1 MSRMKLLSLFLIVLT
16 ASPLALITSGAA
28 RAQTVTIVGTQHLR
42 GLETAPTQEQY
53 DHTISALSA
62 FAPTQVCVER
72 MGGARIQALAQDPM
86 RNAMTFN
93 PDTHGRPLSNII
105 IPLGVEMQARLGAL
119 PADARDEARRLA
131 DQWDEI
137 DQNDRLRLIALQI
150 AGYAFHSAVLNW
162 TYLEPEAQEAA
173 AEGLL
178 MPAIDVLDEMAAS
191 SHEVY
196 ALAVPI
202 ARRAGLHELCT
213 ADSLEYE
220 TAGMQAAIKFGGQA
234 ILERPDVSALLE
246 DYVETMT
253 SKWQPGSGAA
263 ALTRMLAYMNSDDFA
278 AFDLENQWE
287 LLRRSDNEAGA
298 FQRRLMFWHAR
309 TAQISSELYR
319 ALAQGPDERV
329 LFIVGAAHRP
339 FNEAEMRAQP
349 WLTVEPA
356 SQLLNQAM
364 D

>member
-1 MSRMKLLSLFLIVLT
+1 MSRIFLLSVFLFALM
-16 ASPLALITSGAA
+16 AAPLALITSEAA
-28 RAQTVTIVGTQHLR
+28 VAQTVTIVGTQHLR
-42 GLETAPTQEQY
+42 GLETSPTQEQY

-62 FAPTQVCVER
+62 YAPTQVCVER

-93 PDTHGRPLSNII
+93 PETHGRPLSNII
-105 IPLGVEMQARLGAL
+105 IPMGVEMQARLGVL
-119 PADARDEARRLA
+119 PADARDDASRLA
-131 DQWDEI
+131 SQWDEI
-137 DQNDRLRLIALQI
+137 AQNDRLRLIALQI
-150 AGYAFHSAVLNW
+150 AGYEFHSAVLNW
-162 TYLEPEAQEAA
+162 TYLEPEAQTAA

-178 MPAIDVLDEMAAS
+178 TPAIEVLDEMAAS
-191 SHEVY
+191 NHEVY

-220 TAGMQAAIKFGGQA
+220 TAGMQAATKFGGQA
-234 ILERPDVSALLE
+234 ILERPEVSAYLE
-246 DYVETMT
+246 NYMETMK
-253 SKWQPGSGAA
+253 SKWQPDSGVA
-263 ALTRMLAYMNSDDFA
+263 ALTQMLAYMNSDDFA

-287 LLRRSDNEAGA
+287 LLRRSDNEQAA

-349 WLTVEPA
+349 WLSVEPA
-356 SQLLNQAM
+356 SRLLNQAIE
-364 D
+364 